1 MGSSTRQAEQRRVR
15 VVAFV
20 DGRLRG
26 LSNKDAAIAAGFN
39 LKTAAAA
46 GSRMAKSSD
55 VLSEIKR
62 RGAEMAA
69 ASHAVD
75 PAADVATVDAPES
88 RPGLDDVVLVPAA
101 VKWVDGTSFL
111 LAVVNA
117 PRADLKIRVDA
128 AFKLERIKAGFG
140 AGKEKTPSLF
150 DAVPASA
157 DAWASQG
164 GSRAH

>member
-1 MGSSTRQAEQRRVR
+1 MGSSTQQSEQRRLR

-39 LKTAAAA
+39 EKTAAAA
-46 GSRMAKSSD
+46 GSRMAKSND
-55 VLSEIKR
+55 VLSEIR
-62 RGAEMAA
+62 QRGVSLAA
-69 ASHAVD
+69 ASHSVD
-75 PAADVATVDAPES
+75 PVADSPSADAPDQAA
-88 RPGLDDVVLVPAA
+88 GLDDAMLVSAA
-101 VKWVDGTSFL
+101 VKWVDGASFL

-117 PRADLKIRVDA
+117 PRADMKIRVDA
-128 AFKLERIKAGFG
+128 AFKYERIKAGFG
-140 AGKEKTPSLF
+140 ASKEKAPSLF
-150 DAVPASA
+150 DMVPASA

>member
-46 GSRMAKSSD
+46 GSRMAKSAD
-55 VLSEIKR
+55 VLSEIKQ
-62 RGAEMAA
+62 RGAQMAA

-75 PAADVATVDAPES
+75 PVADAATVEAPES
-88 RPGLDDVVLVPAA
+88 QPGLDDVMLASAA

-140 AGKEKTPSLF
+140 AGKDRSPSLF
-150 DAVPASA
+150 DLAPTSA

>member
-1 MGSSTRQAEQRRVR
+1 MGSSTRQSEQRRLR

-39 LKTAAAA
+39 EKTAAAA
-46 GSRMAKSSD
+46 GSRMAKSDD
-55 VLSEIKR
+55 VLSEIR
-62 RGAEMAA
+62 QRGVSLAA
-69 ASHAVD
+69 ASRAVD
-75 PAADVATVDAPES
+75 PVADSSDVQAPET
-88 RPGLDDVVLVPAA
+88 PIGLDDAMLVSAA

-140 AGKEKTPSLF
+140 AGKEKAPSLF
-150 DAVPASA
+150 DMVPASA